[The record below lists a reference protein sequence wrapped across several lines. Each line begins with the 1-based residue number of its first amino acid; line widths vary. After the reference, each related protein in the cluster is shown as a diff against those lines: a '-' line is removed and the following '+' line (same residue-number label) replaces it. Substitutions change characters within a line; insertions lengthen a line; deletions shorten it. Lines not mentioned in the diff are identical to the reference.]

1 MTFYKPPDLLLGQ
14 IPTSLFRDVSR
25 VILLKLSLMSDRS
38 ISFSSLNGILINM
51 LQFTYLICGALE
63 NIFCVEVAANTCSI
77 IQFRWYGKKKLSQ
90 QENIERT
97 QVSSKPNNR
106 LLLTGHSCYFAC
118 FNLVTN
124 KVQVDNQPLA
134 LANAPSSFWLDLHCL
149 LSVQESVREVRA
161 F

>member
-1 MTFYKPPDLLLGQ
+1 MLFDLYNNNC
-14 IPTSLFRDVSR
+14 IDRIWNSSR
-25 VILLKLSLMSDRS
+25 
-38 ISFSSLNGILINM
+38 
-51 LQFTYLICGALE
+51 
-63 NIFCVEVAANTCSI
+63 
-77 IQFRWYGKKKLSQ
+77 
-90 QENIERT
+90 
-97 QVSSKPNNR
+97 KPNDR

-161 F
+161 S